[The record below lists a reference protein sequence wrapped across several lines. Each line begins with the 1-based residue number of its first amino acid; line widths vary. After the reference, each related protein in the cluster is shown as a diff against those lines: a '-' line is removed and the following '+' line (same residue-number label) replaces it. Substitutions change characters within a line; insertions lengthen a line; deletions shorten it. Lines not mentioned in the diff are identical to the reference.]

1 MMFPTAFGPEKPNST
16 ESTGPKSSH
25 QRYASQPSSPLRVSQ
40 LPAVDHSRYCEE
52 MHTRL
57 KWGHTDKGRTE
68 EDAESTA
75 KSITVVVGPDVTNSD
90 WTSPWRQLHEVYIA
104 NRAPDLKAV
113 IMWVQNSAKG
123 AWRRT
128 KIHGAIYDHQSSRLC
143 IG

>member
-1 MMFPTAFGPEKPNST
+1 MADD
-16 ESTGPKSSH
+16 
-25 QRYASQPSSPLRVSQ
+25 SQ
-40 LPAVDHSRYCEE
+40 YYEE

-68 EDAESTA
+68 ADAEPTA
-75 KSITVVVGPDVTNSD
+75 ESIIVVVGPDVTNSNQ
-90 WTSPWRQLHEVYIA
+90 TSLWKQPCEVCIA

-113 IMWVQNSAKG
+113 IMWVQNSGEG

-128 KIHGAIYDHQSSRLC
+128 NIHSAIYDHQSSRLR